1 MRHSVKMTDEHFS
14 YQIIR
19 AVNLNVINIF
29 NVFNPSGRQN
39 GQSARN
45 ALTETCDDGLIR
57 VNTSTLTAYKL
68 LKSTSQTPTTLTCF

>member
-39 GQSARN
+39 GQS
-45 ALTETCDDGLIR
+45 LD
-57 VNTSTLTAYKL
+57 KL
-68 LKSTSQTPTTLTCF
+68 PEMR